1 MAVEMPEFRSTTV
14 LAVVRDGHAAM
25 AADGQVTMGD
35 ATIVKHGARKLRR
48 LYDGEV
54 LGGFAGSVADALL
67 LFDAFERQLQE
78 QHGQLRQAAAALVRS
93 WRQDRMLRRLEALL
107 IVCDRQSVLI
117 LSGQGE
123 VIEPDDGIAAIGS
136 GGNYALA
143 AARALAGET
152 QLPVGQIA
160 RKGLEI
166 ASGICV
172 YTNDHIVVEEIGGD
186 PR

>member
-1 MAVEMPEFRSTTV
+1 METPQFRSTTV
-14 LAVVRDGHAAM
+14 IAVVRDGRAAM
-25 AADGQVTMGD
+25 AGDGQVTMGD
-35 ATIVKHGARKLRR
+35 TTIVKHGARKLRR
-48 LYDGEV
+48 LYDGKV

-107 IVCDRQSVLI
+107 LVCDRQSVLM
-117 LSGQGE
+117 LAGSGE

-143 AARALAGET
+143 AARALVAETKLGPGE
-152 QLPVGQIA
+152 IA
-160 RKGLEI
+160 RRSLEI
-166 ASGICV
+166 ASQICV
-172 YTNDHIVVEEIGGD
+172 YTNDQITVEELGGSE
-186 PR
+186 RG

>member
-1 MAVEMPEFRSTTV
+1 M
-14 LAVVRDGHAAM
+14 
-25 AADGQVTMGD
+25 
-35 ATIVKHGARKLRR
+35 
-48 LYDGEV
+48 

-78 QHGQLRQAAAALVRS
+78 QHGQLRQAAAALVRA

-107 IVCDRQSVLI
+107 LVCDRQSVLL

-143 AARALAGET
+143 AARALAAET
-152 QLPVGQIA
+152 QLGVGEIA

-172 YTNDHIVVEEIGGD
+172 YTNDQIAVEELGGG

>member
-1 MAVEMPEFRSTTV
+1 MDIPQFRSTTV
-14 LAVVRDGHAAM
+14 LAVVKDGRAAM

-35 ATIVKHGARKLRR
+35 ATIVKQGARKLRR
-48 LYDGEV
+48 LYEGRV

-67 LFDAFERQLQE
+67 LFDAFERQLAE
-78 QHGQLRQAAAALVRS
+78 QHGQLRQSAASMVRA

-107 IVCDRQSVLI
+107 LVCDPQTVLL

-143 AARALAGET
+143 AARALMSATDLGVAE
-152 QLPVGQIA
+152 IA
-160 RKGLEI
+160 RRSLEV

-172 YTNDHIVVEEIGGD
+172 YTNDRIAVEEIGGE
-186 PR
+186 RA

>member
-1 MAVEMPEFRSTTV
+1 MEIPQFRSTTV
-14 LAVVRDGHAAM
+14 LAVVRDGRAAM

-48 LYDGEV
+48 LHEGQV

-67 LFDAFERQLQE
+67 LFDAFERQLAE
-78 QHGQLRQAAAALVRS
+78 QHGQLRQAAAGLVRA

-107 IVCDRQSVLI
+107 LVCDANHVLL

-143 AARALAGET
+143 AARALAAET
-152 QLPVGQIA
+152 KLPVGEIA

-166 ASGICV
+166 ASEICV
-172 YTNDHIVVEEIGGD
+172 YTNDHITVEEIGGGA
-186 PR
+186 R